1 MSRMLRELTSRGV
14 ISVAGPEIAILDR
27 EGLARLAAIPG

>member
-14 ISVAGPEIAILDR
+14 IAVAGPEIAILDR
-27 EGLARLAAIPG
+27 DGLALLSGQSR